1 MFKEFKE
8 FISRGNV
15 LDLAIAVII
24 GGAFGK
30 IITSVVE
37 DLIMPIISLLQG
49 GTDFSNLFI
58 SLDGSNYMTLAA
70 AKEAG
75 AATFNYGAFI
85 QSLLD
90 FIIIALI
97 LFFIVRS
104 FNRFKKE
111 EAPAPATTKT
121 CPYCKTDIPI
131 EATRCPHCTSQLE
144 EANDAA

>member
-1 MFKEFKE
+1 MLKEFKE

-37 DLIMPIISLLQG
+37 DLIMPIVSLLQG

-58 SLDGSNYMTLAA
+58 SLDGSHYATLAA

-85 QSLLD
+85 QSLID

-111 EAPAPATTKT
+111 EAPAPVTTKT

-144 EANDAA
+144 EANGAV